1 LSTLTKVFIVVLV
14 VFSIAFTTMTVSIVA
29 QSTDWRDT
37 ALKYEEHARVADT
50 NLRNQIA
57 ASAAELATARDSI
70 KSHLEKIGEL
80 ETQLKGSGTELAK
93 LRSDLAKA
101 ESEKSS
107 SEAMNR
113 GLLAQL
119 TIADAGRAEYRKQRD
134 EIEKRNIELERRN
147 IDLNDRVN
155 EQTARIAVLFE
166 QKRQYE
172 QQLNILKTENEKLAR
187 EAHRPAGAAVL
198 EEPSGAAMPN
208 VTALSPIS
216 ATPIRGKV
224 LDVSGNIITISVGTA
239 DGVKKDMV
247 FVITRGGDQYVGDL
261 RISSV
266 TPNQAAGRMVRSAS
280 PPTPPTAGDQVTD
293 ESAMRAARK

>member
-37 ALKYEEHARVADT
+37 AQKYEEHARVADT
-50 NLRNQIA
+50 NLRNEIA
-57 ASAAELATARDSI
+57 ASAATEATLRDSI
-70 KSHLEKIGEL
+70 KSHLEKIGEV
-80 ETQLKGSGTELAK
+80 EGQLKTNGAELAK

-119 TIADAGRAEYRKQRD
+119 QIADTGRAEYRKQRD

-155 EQTARIAVLFE
+155 EQTAKIAVMFE

-187 EAHRPAGAAVL
+187 SAGRPAGASVL
-198 EEPSGAAMPN
+198 EAPSGVAMSN
-208 VTALSPIS
+208 VTPLTPIS
-216 ATPIRGKV
+216 PTDVRGKV
-224 LDVSGNIITISVGTA
+224 LEVSGNLVTISVGTA
-239 DGVKKDMV
+239 DGVKEGMI
-247 FVITRGGDQYVGDL
+247 FLITRGDQYVGDL
-261 RISSV
+261 KISTVS
-266 TPNQAAGRMVRSAS
+266 PNQSAGRVVRTKEDLVPAK
-280 PPTPPTAGDQVTD
+280 GDQVKD
-293 ESAMRAARK
+293 AR

>member
-37 ALKYEEHARVADT
+37 AQKYGEHAKVADT
-50 NLRNQIA
+50 NLRNEIA
-57 ASAAELATARDSI
+57 ASAATEATLRDSI
-70 KSHLEKIGEL
+70 KSHLEKIGEV
-80 ETQLKGSGTELAK
+80 EGQLKTNGAEMAK
-93 LRSDLAKA
+93 LRSDVAKT

-107 SEAMNR
+107 ADAMNR

-119 TIADAGRAEYRKQRD
+119 QIADAGRAEYRKQRD

-172 QQLNILKTENEKLAR
+172 QQLSILKTENEKLAR
-187 EAHRPAGAAVL
+187 DAGRPAGASVL
-198 EEPSGAAMPN
+198 ESPSGTAMVN
-208 VTALSPIS
+208 VAPLTPIS
-216 ATPIRGKV
+216 PTPVRGKV
-224 LDVSGNIITISVGTA
+224 LEVSGNLVTISVGSA
-239 DGVKKDMV
+239 DGVKKDMI
-247 FVITRGGDQYVGDL
+247 FKIQRGDEYVGDL
-261 RISSV
+261 KISV
-266 TPNQAAGRMVRSAS
+266 VNPNQSAGRMVITTLQ
-280 PPTPPTAGDQVTD
+280 PDPGDQVSD
-293 ESAMRAARK
+293 VR

>member
-1 LSTLTKVFIVVLV
+1 MSTLTKVFIVVLV

-37 ALKYEEHARVADT
+37 AQKYEEHARVADT
-50 NLRNQIA
+50 NLRNEIA
-57 ASAAELATARDSI
+57 ASAATEATLRDSI

-80 ETQLKGSGTELAK
+80 EGQLKTNGAEMAK

-119 TIADAGRAEYRKQRD
+119 QIADAGRAEYRKQRD

-155 EQTARIAVLFE
+155 EQTARIAVLAE

-172 QQLNILKTENEKLAR
+172 QQLNILKAENEKLAR
-187 EAHRPAGAAVL
+187 AAGRPAGAATL
-198 EEPSGAAMPN
+198 EAPLGMAMPN
-208 VTALSPIS
+208 VKPLSPIS
-216 ATPIRGKV
+216 PTPIRGKV
-224 LDVSGNIITISVGTA
+224 SDVSGNLITISVGSA
-239 DGVKKDMV
+239 DGVKEGMV
-247 FVITRGGDQYVGDL
+247 FLIQRGDQYVGDL
-261 RISSV
+261 KISTVS
-266 TPNQAAGRMVRSAS
+266 PNQAAGRLVRTTS
-280 PPTPPTAGDQVTD
+280 PPIPGDQVTD
-293 ESAMRAARK
+293 AQ

>member
-37 ALKYEEHARVADT
+37 ALKYDEHARVADT

-57 ASAAELATARDSI
+57 ASTAELTTARDSI
-70 KSHLEKIGEL
+70 KGHLEKIGEL
-80 ETQLKGSGTELAK
+80 EGQLKTNGAELAK
-93 LRSDLAKA
+93 LRSDIAKA

-119 TIADAGRAEYRKQRD
+119 QIADSGRAEYRKQRD
-134 EIEKRNIELERRN
+134 EIEKRSIELERRN

-172 QQLNILKTENEKLAR
+172 QQINILRTENEKLAR
-187 EAHRPAGAAVL
+187 EAHRPAGATVL
-198 EEPSGAAMPN
+198 EEPSGAAMSN
-208 VTALSPIS
+208 VTPLTAVS
-216 ATPIRGKV
+216 ATPIRGKI
-224 LDVSGNIITISVGTA
+224 LDISGNIVTISVGTA

-247 FVITRGGDQYVGDL
+247 FVIHRGDQYVGDMK
-261 RISSV
+261 INTVS
-266 TPNQAAGRMVRSAS
+266 PNQAAGRIVRSTSA
-280 PPTPPTAGDQVTD
+280 PAQGDQVTD
-293 ESAMRAARK
+293 ELAMRASR

>member
-29 QSTDWRDT
+29 QSSDWRDT
-37 ALKYEEHARVADT
+37 AQKYQEHARVADT

-57 ASAAELATARDSI
+57 ASAATEATLRDSI
-70 KSHLEKIGEL
+70 KSHLEKIGEV
-80 ETQLKGSGTELAK
+80 EGQLKTNGAELAK
-93 LRSDLAKA
+93 LRSDLAKS

-119 TIADAGRAEYRKQRD
+119 QIANAGLGEYRKQRD
-134 EIEKRNIELERRN
+134 DIEKRNVELERRN

-172 QQLNILKTENEKLAR
+172 QQLNILKTENEKLSRVAG
-187 EAHRPAGAAVL
+187 RPAGASVL
-198 EEPSGAAMPN
+198 EAPAGAAMAN
-208 VTALSPIS
+208 VTPLNPVSP
-216 ATPIRGKV
+216 TPVRGRV
-224 LDVSGNIITISVGTA
+224 LEVSGNLVTISVGSA
-239 DGVKKDMV
+239 DGVQKDMV
-247 FVITRGGDQYVGDL
+247 FKIQRGDQYVGDL
-261 RISSV
+261 KISVV
-266 TPNQAAGRMVRSAS
+266 TPDQAAGRMMRTTL
-280 PPTPPTAGDQVTD
+280 TPLQGDQVSD
-293 ESAMRAARK
+293 AR

>member
-70 KSHLEKIGEL
+70 KGHLEKIGEL
-80 ETQLKGSGTELAK
+80 ETQLKGNGTELAK

-119 TIADAGRAEYRKQRD
+119 QIADAGRAEYRKQRD

-198 EEPSGAAMPN
+198 EDPSGAAMSN

-224 LDVSGNIITISVGTA
+224 LDVTGNIITVSVGTA
-239 DGVKKDMV
+239 DGVNKGMI
-247 FVITRGGDQYVGDL
+247 FVIHRGDQYVGDL
-261 RISSV
+261 KINSV
-266 TPNQAAGRMVRSAS
+266 TPNQAAGRVVRSAS
-280 PPTPPTAGDQVTD
+280 TPAPGDQVTD

>member
-70 KSHLEKIGEL
+70 KSHLDKIGEL
-80 ETQLKGSGTELAK
+80 ETQLKANGTELARS
-93 LRSDLAKA
+93 RSDLAKA

-119 TIADAGRAEYRKQRD
+119 QIADAGRAEYRKQRD

-187 EAHRPAGAAVL
+187 DAGRPAGAAVL
-198 EEPSGAAMPN
+198 EAPAGAAMSN
-208 VTALSPIS
+208 VTAMSPVS
-216 ATPIRGKV
+216 ATAIRGKV
-224 LDVSGNIITISVGTA
+224 LDVTRNIITISVGTA

-247 FVITRGGDQYVGDL
+247 FVITRGDQYVGDL
-261 RISSV
+261 RINSV
-266 TPNQAAGRMVRSAS
+266 MPNQAAGRIVRSAS

>member
-1 LSTLTKVFIVVLV
+1 MSTLTKVFIVVLV

-70 KSHLEKIGEL
+70 KSHLDKIGEL

-101 ESEKSS
+101 DSEKSS
-107 SEAMNR
+107 SEAMSR

-119 TIADAGRAEYRKQRD
+119 QIADAGRAEYRKQRD

-155 EQTARIAVLFE
+155 EQTSRIAVLFE

-187 EAHRPAGAAVL
+187 DAGRPAGAAVL
-198 EEPSGAAMPN
+198 EAPVAMSN
-208 VTALSPIS
+208 VTAMSPVAPTAIL
-216 ATPIRGKV
+216 GKV
-224 LDVSGNIITISVGTA
+224 LDVSGNIVTISVGSA
-239 DGVKKDMV
+239 DGVEKGMT
-247 FVITRGGDQYVGDL
+247 FMIYRGNQYVGDL
-261 RISSV
+261 EINAA
-266 TPNQAAGRMVRSAS
+266 TPNKAAGKMVRQTVA
-280 PPTPPTAGDQVTD
+280 PLPGDDVKGAG
-293 ESAMRAARK
+293 

>member
-1 LSTLTKVFIVVLV
+1 MSTLTKVFIVVLV

-70 KSHLEKIGEL
+70 KSHLDKIGEL
-80 ETQLKGSGTELAK
+80 ETQLKGNGTELAK

-119 TIADAGRAEYRKQRD
+119 TIADAGRGEYRKQRD

-198 EEPSGAAMPN
+198 EEPSGAAMSN

-239 DGVKKDMV
+239 DGVNKDMI
-247 FVITRGGDQYVGDL
+247 FVIHRGDQYVGDL
-261 RISSV
+261 KINSV
-266 TPNQAAGRMVRSAS
+266 TPNQAAGRIVRSAS
-280 PPTPPTAGDQVTD
+280 TPAPGDQVTD

>member
-1 LSTLTKVFIVVLV
+1 MSTLTKVFIVVLV

-37 ALKYEEHARVADT
+37 ALKYDEHARVADT

-57 ASAAELATARDSI
+57 ASTAELTTARDSI
-70 KSHLEKIGEL
+70 KGHLERIGEL
-80 ETQLKGSGTELAK
+80 ETQLKTKGAESAK

-119 TIADAGRAEYRKQRD
+119 QIADSGRGEYRKQRD

-172 QQLNILKTENEKLAR
+172 QQINILRTENEKLAR
-187 EAHRPAGAAVL
+187 DAGRPAGASVL
-198 EEPSGAAMPN
+198 EAPSGAAMSN
-208 VTALSPIS
+208 VTPLTAVS
-216 ATPIRGKV
+216 ATPIRGKI
-224 LDVSGNIITISVGTA
+224 LDISGNIVTISVGTA

-247 FVITRGGDQYVGDL
+247 FVIHRGDQYVGDMK
-261 RISSV
+261 INTVS
-266 TPNQAAGRMVRSAS
+266 PNQAAGRIVRSTSA
-280 PPTPPTAGDQVTD
+280 PAQGDQVTD
-293 ESAMRAARK
+293 ELAMRASR